1 MQHINTS
8 GTVYFASDFHL
19 GLPQDDGDFSRQN
32 LVCRWLE
39 SIAEDATH
47 IFLLGD
53 LFDAWFE
60 YKTVIPKGFTR
71 FLGILAAL
79 SDQGIDIRIFS
90 GNHDIWMRDYFQKEL
105 NIPVYH
111 DKQIFMI
118 NDQKFLLAHGDGLG
132 PGDRG
137 YKRLKRLLRNEVA
150 QWLYRWIHPDWGLKM
165 AQYFSRRGT
174 KHITDV
180 PETFKG
186 NDQEWLVQYA
196 LKKLETEHFDY
207 FIFGHRHLFLDM
219 NLKQNSRYINLGDW
233 IRFYSF
239 AKFENGVLTT
249 HALTDLER
257 KEFLNKSSKYG

>member
-1 MQHINTS
+1 MHIIHTS

-19 GLPQDDGDFSRQN
+19 GLPQDDHDFGRQI

-39 SIAEDATH
+39 SIAEDASH

-71 FLGILAAL
+71 FLGTLASL
-79 SDQGIDIRIFS
+79 SDRGIDIRIFS

-111 DKQIFMI
+111 DKQVFCM
-118 NDQKFLLAHGDGLG
+118 NDKKFLLAHGDGLG
-132 PGDRG
+132 PGDKG
-137 YKRLKRLLRNEVA
+137 YKRLKRLLRNDFA
-150 QWLYRWIHPDWGLKM
+150 QWLYRWVHPDWGLKT
-165 AQYFSRRGT
+165 AQYFSRKGS
-174 KHITDV
+174 KHIADV

-186 NDQEWLVQYA
+186 NEKEWLVQYA

-207 FIFGHRHLFLDM
+207 FIFGHRHLFLDID
-219 NLKQNSRYINLGDW
+219 LPHSSRYINLGDW
-233 IRFYSF
+233 IRFFSF
-239 AKFENGVLTT
+239 AKFVDGLLTV
-249 HALTDLER
+249 HSLTDADKNDL
-257 KEFLNKSSKYG
+257 LNSSFQ